1 MKIKILKET
10 IKKVDGKY
18 VVYPKKGGKR
28 LGTHDTEEEAKKQL
42 AAIEISK
49 AKNEEQLEEISAM
62 AAGAVAGPSGEK
74 EEISEMF
81 STSTQKGGLRIK
93 FASADQ
99 EHAGHVERSKHQGLR
114 NVMEDDDDTSYVSK
128 SVGKKY
134 VEKGTVFKL
143 SDLADKPANASR
155 VFDILKEII
164 SDYGLDKMKQ
174 VVLSDN
180 TSGDRI
186 NSMEKDFNYVAGI
199 KDNIV
204 NGDEEAI
211 KKYYQFLINEFML
224 WISKNPRSSAQM
236 YSGRKSILSK
246 PTKDLAYALT
256 YRYLKDPNNNNPRAM
271 GKRMSKEAEFYK
283 LDKDLDP
290 SLYNLPE

>member
-28 LGTHDTEEEAKKQL
+28 LGTHDTEEAAKKQL

-49 AKNEEQLEEISAM
+49 AKNEEQLEEISTM
-62 AAGAVAGPSGEK
+62 AGGAVAGFSGK
-74 EEISEMF
+74 EDELKELM
-81 STSTQKGGLRIK
+81 STSTLKGGLKIK
-93 FASADQ
+93 FVSADK
-99 EHAGHVERSKHQGLR
+99 EHAGHVARSKHQGLR
-114 NVMEDDDDTSYVSK
+114 NVMEGDDDTWHLSEPA
-128 SVGKKY
+128 GKKY

-155 VFDILKEII
+155 VFSILNEII
-164 SDYGLDKMKQ
+164 IDYGLDKMRE
-174 VVLSDN
+174 VILSDS
-180 TSGDRI
+180 TADKRI
-186 NSMEKDFNYVAGI
+186 SSMESDFGYPSGL
-199 KDNIV
+199 KDNIQ

-236 YSGRKSILSK
+236 YSGRGAMLSS
-246 PTKDLAYALT
+246 PIKDLAYALT
-256 YRYLKDPNNNNPRAM
+256 YRYLNNPNKNNPRAISD
-271 GKRMSKEAEFYK
+271 RMSKEAEFYK